1 MLASPDNAHSPDQVT
16 VASVADADEIVVAQF
31 FRHDEPL
38 PAGDGGT
45 RTVVSVRGDVD
56 IDTAPYLER
65 ALQRALGDSSAV
77 CCDLGRTEF
86 FGAAGATALLAG
98 VRQARDAGASFTVR
112 GVHGIAA
119 RVLAAVGFDRSLI
132 E

>member
-1 MLASPDNAHSPDQVT
+1 MMLASPDNAHPPDQVT
-16 VASVADADEIVVAQF
+16 VASVADWDETVVAQF
-31 FRHDEPL
+31 FRHVESL
-38 PAGDGGT
+38 PAGGT
-45 RTVVSVRGDVD
+45 RTVVSVRGDLD

-98 VRQARDAGASFTVR
+98 VRQARDAGAIFTVR

-119 RVLAAVGFDRSLI
+119 RVLAAVGFDRTLI